1 MLLSIIVPA
10 YKVEGYIERC
20 IRSLEDQDLS
30 KEQYEIIITND
41 GSPDRCKEIVES
53 LQDEFPN
60 IILINQENQGV
71 SMARNNAMAIAKGK
85 YILPIDPDDYVVP
98 NSFIK
103 IINQAVTNGLDVL
116 ILNYEIFDINNKKTW
131 ESDFNK
137 FTDKTYENLTPF
149 FYSTGHS
156 MRDPDR
162 TVAMLFKRLFLEK
175 NNIVYPRD
183 IPALEDGLFLGKVF
197 CLIDKYAF
205 SNGRFY
211 LRTTRPGSATNSTL
225 FFSTKALDGFINA
238 AVDMRNFFNENTY
251 RITGDKI
258 TLAHLTINKFVLTA
272 MALAIGS
279 KKRAVINNVNKQLK
293 INGFARLYSG
303 KFRVPYNFFVK
314 AYNTSVYLFIVSYY
328 IFSRVDFCIR
338 KLK

>member
-103 IINQAVTNGLDVL
+103 IIN
-116 ILNYEIFDINNKKTW
+116 
-131 ESDFNK
+131 
-137 FTDKTYENLTPF
+137 
-149 FYSTGHS
+149 
-156 MRDPDR
+156 
-162 TVAMLFKRLFLEK
+162 
-175 NNIVYPRD
+175 
-183 IPALEDGLFLGKVF
+183 
-197 CLIDKYAF
+197 
-205 SNGRFY
+205 
-211 LRTTRPGSATNSTL
+211 
-225 FFSTKALDGFINA
+225 
-238 AVDMRNFFNENTY
+238 
-251 RITGDKI
+251 
-258 TLAHLTINKFVLTA
+258 
-272 MALAIGS
+272 
-279 KKRAVINNVNKQLK
+279 
-293 INGFARLYSG
+293 
-303 KFRVPYNFFVK
+303 
-314 AYNTSVYLFIVSYY
+314 
-328 IFSRVDFCIR
+328 
-338 KLK
+338 